1 MLLCIR
7 TPEGKQIVST
17 LAWELHGII
26 FVFNPDDDTHG
37 DELDYFYDHFAK
49 KTAIPDSN
57 CLVLAFNRDETN
69 NGNVKLCKDFWHKYF
84 RVIKN

>member
-1 MLLCIR
+1 MVL
-7 TPEGKQIVST
+7 T

-37 DELDYFYDHFAK
+37 DELDYFYDNFAK

-84 RVIKN
+84 LRDHP

>member
-37 DELDYFYDHFAK
+37 DELDYFYDNFAK

-84 RVIKN
+84 LRDHP

>member
-1 MLLCIR
+1 M
-7 TPEGKQIVST
+7 
-17 LAWELHGII
+17 
-26 FVFNPDDDTHG
+26 FNPDDDTHG

-69 NGNVKLCKDFWHKYF
+69 NGNVKLCEHFWHKY
-84 RVIKN
+84 RSSDHLVSSLGQGRQLS